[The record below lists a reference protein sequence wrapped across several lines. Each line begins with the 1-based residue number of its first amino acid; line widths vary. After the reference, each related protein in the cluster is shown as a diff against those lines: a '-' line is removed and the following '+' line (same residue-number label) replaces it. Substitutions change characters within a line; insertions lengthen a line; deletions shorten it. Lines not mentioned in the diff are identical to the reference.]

1 MGCLLVLLLWLL
13 AFLGGLASLPGRPG
27 YKGEVHYHQQ
37 CSNVHPEVLCSGKE
51 KKPTGMFLIFIL
63 FFIFREIKQNIF
75 HQFIYIYRYINP
87 GQIVRGRLVLYLF
100 IFVTIL
106 LLQLLL
112 CVIHSFV
119 RSFMHSHFLSF
130 WCFFITTRQKQCA
143 NFQTRSLRGREL
155 FTYDCHA

>member
-51 KKPTGMFLIFIL
+51 KNPTGMFLIFIL
-63 FFIFREIKQNIF
+63 FFIFREMKQNIV

-87 GQIVRGRLVLYLF
+87 GQIVRGRFTLF
-100 IFVTIL
+100 IYFRHNFVVAVAVV
-106 LLQLLL
+106 
-112 CVIHSFV
+112 CHSFV
-119 RSFMHSHFLSF
+119 RSFFHAFTLSF
-130 WCFFITTRQKQCA
+130 
-143 NFQTRSLRGREL
+143 LLML
-155 FTYDCHA
+155 FYND